1 MRAGKS
7 GTFLNSH
14 KFPLGLLQLSLQH
27 VILSIQSQDG
37 VIPLLHYLLQLEH
50 LVEKVAVRHVKET
63 LLLLVAGWVGVVGR

>member
-1 MRAGKS
+1 M
-7 GTFLNSH
+7 
-14 KFPLGLLQLSLQH
+14 QH